1 MNKERIL
8 FEDQDAIRGYDCT
21 AVWIPSRSTVDLGRG
36 PGMIPMVGIPD
47 DVSEEL
53 RAETAAVAAIMPS
66 QDDLQDMLTPRIWTY
81 FIRRASG
88 QIEQRVTFVDQRG
101 EGTTV
106 DAVSIIPQNTLGV
119 VSAWMFEQWIKPVP
133 EIAA

>member
-1 MNKERIL
+1 MNKELIMR
-8 FEDQDAIRGYDCT
+8 QDYNAFCGDDD
-21 AVWIPSRSTVDLGRG
+21 AVWIPSRSTVDLGQG

-47 DVSEEL
+47 DVIEEL

-66 QDDLQDMLTPRIWTY
+66 NGDLQDLLTPRIWTY
-81 FIRRASG
+81 FIRRAGG
-88 QIEQRVTFVDQRG
+88 QVEQRVTVVDQRG

-106 DAVSIIPQNTLGV
+106 DAMSVIPQDTLGTI
-119 VSAWMFEQWIKPVP
+119 SAWMFEQWIKPAP

>member
-8 FEDQDAIRGYDCT
+8 FQDQDAIRGYDVT
-21 AVWIPSRSTVDLGRG
+21 TVWIPSRSTVDLGQG
-36 PGMIPMVGIPD
+36 HGMIPMVGIPN
-47 DVSEEL
+47 DVIAEL

-66 QDDLQDMLTPRIWTY
+66 NDDLQELLTPRIWTY

-88 QIEQRVTFVDQRG
+88 QIEQRVTVVDQRG

-106 DAVSIIPQNTLGV
+106 DAVSIIPQDTLGAI
-119 VSAWMFEQWIKPVP
+119 SAWMFEQWIKPTP